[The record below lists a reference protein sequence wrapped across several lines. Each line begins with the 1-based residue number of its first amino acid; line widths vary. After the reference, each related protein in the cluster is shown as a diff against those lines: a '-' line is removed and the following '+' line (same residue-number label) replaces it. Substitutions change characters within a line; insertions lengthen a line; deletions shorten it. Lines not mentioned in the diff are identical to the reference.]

1 MKKTVLCSVVA
12 ALAAGAWSMPYSDGE
27 RVVFYGDSVTHHGH
41 YVTPIQTFYY
51 TRYPDRDVRIW
62 NCGVGGE
69 TSGEALWRFNVD
81 ILARRPTSATVLF
94 GMNDV
99 CAPGYRPDAD
109 EMALRRRK
117 EAPASF
123 ETNMRKILAR
133 FRQDLPGAK
142 LTWCTL
148 VPWDDELKFVKPRPP
163 ITGVTAG
170 ERPLCDF
177 VTCFQKE
184 VGGGYVDYYTPM
196 LAYNRKLH
204 AQNPYTSLSPDA
216 IHPKEPGGLFMAHL
230 FLKAQGHDG
239 IVSDICV
246 DGKMLRTK
254 RAKNAEISAVAQV
267 GGGIAFTVLERALPF
282 PVNPAARSL
291 ADDIGFD
298 VALNRE
304 MLSVTGLAA
313 GDWTLSIDGVS
324 VVTKSAAEWAKGV
337 NLATC
342 ETPMMVQSRRVSA
355 KVEERRAKEREVR
368 DMMVARVVALR
379 WLGGGIP
386 FAEGE
391 KGKDSRFA
399 QAFAAGYMKAC
410 RDVKINPPDARF
422 ESLNRD
428 WQNRQKME
436 AAIEAMHLEIRKLN
450 HPTPHRF
457 VLTKSGSWR

>member
-1 MKKTVLCSVVA
+1 MKKTMICFAVA
-12 ALAAGAWSMPYSDGE
+12 VLAAGARAVPYSEGD

-51 TRYPDRDVRIW
+51 TRYPDRDIRIW

-69 TSGEALWRFNVD
+69 TSGEALWRFDVD
-81 ILARRPTSATVLF
+81 ILARRPTAATVLF

-99 CAPGYRPDAD
+99 CVLGYQPDAN
-109 EMALRRRK
+109 EMALRRRR

-123 ETNMRKILAR
+123 EANMRKIFAR
-133 FRQDLPGAK
+133 FRQDLPGTK

-148 VPWDDELKFVKPRPP
+148 VPWDDELKFVNPRPP

-170 ERPLCDF
+170 ERPLCEF
-177 VTCFQKE
+177 VKRFQKE

-204 AQNPYTSLSPDA
+204 AQDPYASLSPDT
-216 IHPKEPGGLFMAHL
+216 IHPKEPGGLFMARI

-239 IVSDICV
+239 IVSDVCI
-246 DGKMLRTK
+246 DAKTLKAK
-254 RAKNAEISAVAQV
+254 RAKNAEVSAVARA
-267 GGGIAFTVLERALPF
+267 GGGIAFTVLEKALPF
-282 PVNPAARSL
+282 PVNPAARAL

-298 VALNRE
+298 AALNRE
-304 MLSVTGLAA
+304 MLSVAGLAA
-313 GDWTLSIDGVS
+313 GDWVLSIDGAN

-342 ETPMMVQSRRVSA
+342 DTPMMEQSREVSA

-379 WLGGGIP
+379 WLGIGVP

-391 KGKDSRFA
+391 KGKDDRFA

-410 RDVKINPPDARF
+410 RDAKVNPPDSHF
-422 ESLNRD
+422 EPLNRN

-457 VLTKSGSWR
+457 VLEKKGK